1 MRGGCLFVS
10 HGGGPMPLLGD
21 PSHASMVKFLR
32 GHKYRPSAVLLISA
46 HWQTSVPTLTSGA
59 RPQLIFDY
67 GGFPPES
74 YRYTYAARGD
84 PDLANRAAA
93 LLQTAGIAARLDESR
108 GWDHGVFVPMMLMFP
123 KADVP
128 IVCLSLLKNADPA
141 QHFELGRALRPLR
154 DEGVL
159 ILGSGSSYH
168 NMGGF
173 FGGVANCVIK
183 FRGHPTHWLISIQVA
198 NAGDASAAFDAYI
211 TAACAA
217 PAAERRK
224 LLVDWERAPHA
235 RACHPPGG
243 EEHLLPLIVVA
254 GAAYDDES
262 GTKLW
267 TEPDFFGRVTMS
279 SWGFSM

>member
-1 MRGGCLFVS
+1 MPPYPSIMRGGCLFVS

-32 GHKYRPSAVLLISA
+32 GHKYRPSAVLVISA
-46 HWQTSVPTLTSGA
+46 HWQTTVPTLTSGA
-59 RPQLIFDY
+59 HPQLIFDY

-74 YRYTYAARGD
+74 YRYTYAASGD
-84 PDLANRAAA
+84 GALAKRAAA
-93 LLQTAGIAARLDESR
+93 LLQAAGIAARLDESR
-108 GWDHGVFVPMMLMFP
+108 GWDHGVFVPMMLMWP

-128 IVCLSLLKNADPA
+128 IVCLSLLTNADPA

-183 FRGHPTHWLISIQVA
+183 FRGHPTHWLIPHRSPTQLRRRQPSTNTSRPPVPRRRPSE
-198 NAGDASAAFDAYI
+198 GDYWWTGRKRRTRGRA
-211 TAACAA
+211 TR
-217 PAAERRK
+217 PAAKSTCSRSTSSPVPLLMTSRERSSG
-224 LLVDWERAPHA
+224 PSQTSS
-235 RACHPPGG
+235 
-243 EEHLLPLIVVA
+243 A
-254 GAAYDDES
+254 GS
-262 GTKLW
+262 
-267 TEPDFFGRVTMS
+267 R
-279 SWGFSM
+279 

>member
-1 MRGGCLFVS
+1 
-10 HGGGPMPLLGD
+10 MPLLGD

-32 GHKYRPSAVLLISA
+32 GHEYRPSTVLLISA
-46 HWQTSVPTLTSGA
+46 HWQTAVPTLTSGA
-59 RPQLIFDY
+59 RPPLIFDY

-74 YRYTYAARGD
+74 YRYKYAASGD
-84 PDLANRAAA
+84 NALAKRAAA

-108 GWDHGVFVPMMLMFP
+108 GWDHGVFVPLMLMFP

-128 IVCLSLLKNADPA
+128 IVCLSLLNDPDPA
-141 QHFELGRALRPLR
+141 KHFDLGRALRPLR
-154 DEGVL
+154 EEGVL

-173 FGGVANCVIK
+173 FGGVAN
-183 FRGHPTHWLISIQVA
+183 
-198 NAGDASAAFDAYI
+198 AGDASAAFDAYL
-211 TAACAA
+211 TTACAA

-224 LLVDWERAPHA
+224 LLVDWEHAPHA

-243 EEHLLPLIVVA
+243 EEHLLPLLVVA

-262 GTKLW
+262 GTKIW

-279 SWGFSM
+279 SWGFSV